1 MNTTFERLCA
11 MLMNDHKL
19 PLDRL
24 TLDAPLEGL
33 GINSLG
39 TVELLW
45 NVEDAFNIKLPAELV
60 DLPTLGDVV
69 RYVDERVAGPAVRL
83 APAVSSVPT
92 GRAS

>member
-1 MNTTFERLCA
+1 MNNTFERLCA
-11 MLMNDHKL
+11 MLVNDHKL

-24 TLDAPLEGL
+24 TLDAPLESL
-33 GINSLG
+33 GINFLG

-45 NVEDAFNIKLPAELV
+45 NVEEAFKIKLPAELV

-69 RYVDERVAGPAVRL
+69 RYVDERVAGQGMRL
-83 APAVSSVPT
+83 PPAVSVARS